1 MDSGSKISSDKKI
14 SVYCKFQ
21 FELIHCFDNVEDCGF
36 DEVSYLKFAHRHL
49 VKCKVE
55 VPVHHNDR
63 DVEFIMLKHNC
74 ESFIEQDKKTWPLR
88 ISMEMIAEKIYNH
101 IINTYGSDYSP
112 VFIEV
117 SEDGENG
124 AILRDK
130 RW

>member
-1 MDSGSKISSDKKI
+1 MGSGSKISSDKKI

-63 DVEFIMLKHNC
+63 DVEFIMLNTAVKVLLNR
-74 ESFIEQDKKTWPLR
+74 IRKTGRLKSVW
-88 ISMEMIAEKIYNH
+88 K
-101 IINTYGSDYSP
+101 
-112 VFIEV
+112 
-117 SEDGENG
+117 
-124 AILRDK
+124 
-130 RW
+130 